1 VPPEGPPP
9 ARGYRPPVSTDSGGA
24 PYDAVLM
31 DAVADLGGALRGL
44 VDASVRTA
52 VPAADLSEAA
62 AVVREVTGRL
72 TAAVRPP
79 GQLSALDDPVRFRRV
94 YNPVTG
100 VGSAFAPPLRLR
112 EEPGGVVGEA
122 VFGLAYEGPPG
133 FLHGGMSGLV
143 MEQVLGAATIRAGLW
158 GMTAR
163 LELDYRRPVP
173 LDTPV
178 VCRARVTEA
187 GGRKSVVTGTIALAV
202 EPDRPLVEARAVF
215 VLPREEL
222 RAEYFARVTD
232 ASGRHAPPSRP
243 TDATAPGSAE

>member
-1 VPPEGPPP
+1 MT
-9 ARGYRPPVSTDSGGA
+9 TDSGGA
-24 PYDAVLM
+24 PYDAALM
-31 DAVADLGGALRGL
+31 AAVADLGDALRGL

-52 VPAADLSEAA
+52 VPAADLQEVAA
-62 AVVREVTGRL
+62 AVRAATGRL

-79 GQLSALDDPVRFRRV
+79 GQLPALDDPVRFRRV
-94 YNPVTG
+94 YNPVAG

-112 EEPGGVVGEA
+112 EEPGGVVGE
-122 VFGLAYEGPPG
+122 VSFGLAYEGPPG

-143 MEQVLGAATIRAGLW
+143 MDQVLGAATIRAGLW

-178 VCRARVTEA
+178 VCRGRVTEA
-187 GGRKSVVTGTIALAV
+187 GGRKSVVTGTIALA
-202 EPDRPLVEARAVF
+202 ESPDRPLVEARAVF
-215 VLPREEL
+215 VLPREDL

-243 TDATAPGSAE
+243 TDATAPGGAE